1 MRAILFDLDG
11 TLLDLDLSAFL
22 KRYFI
27 ALDAASAEL
36 AGRCAPGTFM
46 PALHAAVG
54 AMMEPHPGRTNRDVF
69 YEDLYTRTGVDL
81 NTHWPVYERFYRDVF
96 PTLADT
102 AAPAKGAR
110 TAVTTALGSGLKV
123 AIATNP
129 IFPRAAVEHRL
140 AWAGLGDLTFPVV
153 TTYEDMVAC
162 KPHADYYRQIADL
175 LGVAP
180 HECLM
185 VGDDRVLDM
194 PAADVGMRTFYVGT
208 DEAAPADLRGDLDEL
223 AELLPRLI

>member
-22 KRYFI
+22 KRYFV
-27 ALDAASAEL
+27 ALDAVSAEL
-36 AGRCAPGTFM
+36 AGRCAPGAFM

-69 YEDLYTRTGVDL
+69 YEDLLARTGVDL
-81 NTHWPVYERFYRDVF
+81 NEHWPVYERFYREVF

-102 AAPAKGAR
+102 AGPAKGAR
-110 TAVTTALGSGLKV
+110 RAATTALESGLAV

-140 AWAGLGDLTFPVV
+140 AWAGLGDLSFPVV
-153 TTYEDMVAC
+153 TSYEDMVAC
-162 KPHADYYRQIADL
+162 KPHADYYRQIAEL

-185 VGDDRVLDM
+185 VGDDRTLDM

-223 AELLPRLI
+223 ADLIPRLV